1 MSYEFFGS
9 IFCCLLYIVWF
20 VVSNVLQ
27 VLAVFV
33 DNIMYIIHEVNGI
46 QQTAVNVFTSVEI
59 FKPVVEKNPADY

>member
-1 MSYEFFGS
+1 
-9 IFCCLLYIVWF
+9 
-20 VVSNVLQ
+20 VLQ

>member
-1 MSYEFFGS
+1 
-9 IFCCLLYIVWF
+9 
-20 VVSNVLQ
+20 VLQ

-33 DNIMYIIHEVNGI
+33 DNIMYIIHEANGI